1 MTAYVLENNQIV
13 LNGPRAWNYRSFE
26 STLEEDLEIIYKL
39 PLSKTDEEIIAI
51 DENTHI
57 YPARYEY
64 PSYNQKIEYLHGPFW
79 DFSTGIAI
87 GTFEVLPIQIEFIK
101 QNLKQKVAENRY
113 NKENAGT
120 KITIQDTEVTV
131 DTSRDNRNI
140 FVQKY
145 LLMSDT
151 DTVQWK
157 FPERWLTLTKEELGL
172 VVSVGATYIQEQFD
186 WEVLKGVEIDSKQTA
201 EELDLV
207 DVGDPVPVGGIGLA
221 ELRT

>member
-1 MTAYVLENNQIV
+1 MTTYVLENNNYV
-13 LNGPRAWNYRSFE
+13 LNGPRTWNYHSFE
-26 STLEEDLEIIYKL
+26 STLEEDLEIEYKL
-39 PLSKTDEEIIAI
+39 PMSKTDEEIITI

-57 YPARYEY
+57 YPARYVY
-64 PSYNQKIEYLHGPFW
+64 PSYNEKIEYLHGPFW
-79 DFSTGIAI
+79 DFSTGTAI
-87 GTFEVLPIQIEFIK
+87 GTFEILPIAIEHIK
-101 QNLKQKVAENRY
+101 SNLKQKVAANRY

-120 KITIQDTEVTV
+120 KITIQDTEVSI

-157 FPERWLTLTKEELGL
+157 FPEGWKTLTKEQLGL
-172 VVSVGATYIQEQFD
+172 VVSRGAAYIQEQFD
-186 WEVLKGVEIDSKQTA
+186 WEVAKGIEIDSKETA

-207 DVGDPVPVGGIGLA
+207 DVGNPVPPGMLGI
-221 ELRT
+221 